1 MKLLI
6 TSDLHIGANN
16 NSEQLFNYQLKV
28 LNYILDVY
36 KSYQCD
42 YLCINGDF
50 FDKRKN
56 IDINIYNKIR
66 KEFLDKTTD
75 IKYIVLAGN
84 HDCYFK
90 NTNETNSLSLL
101 NSYKN
106 ITLVS
111 EGLYKLGNVSF
122 IPWITADNR
131 SEIENKLL
139 TDDADYLMCHIELN
153 GARLDSYNRFTGP
166 DSLNRDTINH
176 YKKVFSGHFHVY
188 SRNGNVIY
196 IGSPFQLTW
205 IDVNVPKFVFILD
218 TETHELTEILIPYHL
233 FIQFHITKD
242 DWKEYCNDNIKD
254 KRVKIFYDDDLD
266 KKLFIDIQNEFIK
279 INPDIQFIKK
289 SSKEISK
296 DKITIDESK
305 PLMEYIMDY
314 IDNIKPENTE
324 MVKSF
329 FKKIYNT

>member
-36 KSYQCD
+36 KNYQCD

-139 TDDADYLMCHIELN
+139 TDDAGI
-153 GARLDSYNRFTGP
+153 
-166 DSLNRDTINH
+166 
-176 YKKVFSGHFHVY
+176 
-188 SRNGNVIY
+188 
-196 IGSPFQLTW
+196 
-205 IDVNVPKFVFILD
+205 
-218 TETHELTEILIPYHL
+218 
-233 FIQFHITKD
+233 
-242 DWKEYCNDNIKD
+242 
-254 KRVKIFYDDDLD
+254 
-266 KKLFIDIQNEFIK
+266 
-279 INPDIQFIKK
+279 
-289 SSKEISK
+289 SKEIRRQFLY
-296 DKITIDESK
+296 DKTFNMGY
-305 PLMEYIMDY
+305 PL
-314 IDNIKPENTE
+314 
-324 MVKSF
+324 VKRNQNLF
-329 FKKIYNT
+329 CRL